1 MKSDKM
7 VYIEYKCE
15 CGATVT
21 GRAAREFTDAEM
33 VELSRRGC
41 GVCYLKN
48 LLEKD
53 LRTIDDKN
61 CA

>member
-1 MKSDKM
+1 MENEKM
-7 VYIEYKCE
+7 VDIRYRCK
-15 CGATVT
+15 CGAIVT
-21 GRAAREFTDAEM
+21 GRAERKFTPEEIAE
-33 VELSRRGC
+33 LARRGC

-53 LRTIDDKN
+53 LQDIDNKN